1 MTLLHRSCDG
11 DRNATAERLLT
22 GYLADSA
29 SNMHSGGVKPR
40 RKWPNRI
47 RGDAARGLP
56 NTRHE
61 VQDKMQAQNNIA
73 VPELPQVSV
82 HRIFEDVAR
91 RNPSSLALV
100 FGARK
105 VTYGELDER
114 ANHLAGV
121 LRHEGLARGDRVAV
135 FADRSIETIV
145 AFVAILKAGGA
156 YVPIDTAYPGQRV
169 EFLLRECSPFAVM
182 TTRALAGR
190 LGPSP
195 VRVLNTEELLDA
207 ASRTGHD
214 QIVLDGVGPEDLAY
228 ILFTS
233 GTTGM
238 PKGVTVP
245 HRAVT
250 RLVFG
255 QEYTRF
261 GADRRFLQLA
271 SLSFDAAT
279 LEIWG
284 PLLHGGVCV
293 LYPGGSLPDPEELM
307 RCIRDNG
314 VTTAWLTST
323 LFNTIVTVKPD
334 ALGGL
339 EELLIGG
346 ETLSV
351 PHVRKALELLPAL
364 QIINGYGPTENT
376 TFTCCYRIPR
386 ALPEGLTSIP
396 IGSPIAHTQVHIV
409 TERMQPAAPGE
420 IGEILCG
427 GAGLATGYWNE
438 DALTREK
445 FVTPEHPALAD
456 TVLYRTGDYGRR
468 LPDGVIEFVGRRDDQ
483 VKIRGFRIELGEIN
497 TVLLAHPAIRDAV
510 VVADRQQDRAVGL
523 IAYLVSEDPS
533 LTSEVVQEFLGL
545 HLGSYMIPSSIVFLP
560 ALPLTVNG
568 KLDRAK
574 LPAPA
579 ANRPAVE
586 PLAPG
591 NELEKLLQS
600 IWTRVLKIE
609 PIGVDMN
616 FFDIGGTSLLSIELI
631 SEIARATAAS
641 PRPLSVVHV
650 YQYPTIRDFAA
661 FLAGPGKPA
670 QPAGLSAEERAA
682 RQRSARMR
690 NRRA

>member
-1 MTLLHRSCDG
+1 MPPG
-11 DRNATAERLLT
+11 DIPNA
-22 GYLADSA
+22 
-29 SNMHSGGVKPR
+29 K
-40 RKWPNRI
+40 
-47 RGDAARGLP
+47 
-56 NTRHE
+56 HE
-61 VQDKMQAQNNIA
+61 VQDKMPLQDKM
-73 VPELPQVSV
+73 PQPNFPQESI

-114 ANHLAGV
+114 ADHLARV

-135 FADRSIETIV
+135 FADRGIETIV

-156 YVPIDTAYPGQRV
+156 YVPIETAYPGQRV
-169 EFLLRECSPFAVM
+169 EFLLQECSPFAVL

-190 LGPSP
+190 LGRSRA
-195 VRVLNTEELLDA
+195 RVLITEEALA
-207 ASRTGHD
+207 AADRTGQD
-214 QIVLDGVGPEDLAY
+214 PIVQDRSVQDDSGPEDLAY

-233 GTTGM
+233 GTTGT

-261 GADRRFLQLA
+261 GGDRRFLQLA

-293 LYPGGSLPDPEELM
+293 LYPGGSLPDPDELM

-351 PHVRKALELLPAL
+351 PHVRKALELLPGL

-386 ALPEGLTSIP
+386 ALPEGLPSIP
-396 IGSPIAHTQVHIV
+396 IGSPIAHTQVHILS
-409 TERMQPAAPGE
+409 ELMQPVAPGE

-427 GAGLATGYWNE
+427 GAGLATGYWNQ

-445 FVTPEHPALAD
+445 FVTPGFAPLAD
-456 TVLYRTGDYGRR
+456 TVLYRTGDYGRW

-497 TVLLAHPAIRDAV
+497 AVLLAHPAIRDAV
-510 VVADRQQDRAVGL
+510 VVADRQQDRTVGL
-523 IAYLVSEDPS
+523 IAYLVSDDPS
-533 LTSEVVQEFLGL
+533 LTAEAVQEFLGL
-545 HLGSYMIPSSIVFLP
+545 HLGSYMIPSDIIFLP

-568 KLDRAK
+568 KLDRSS
-574 LPAPA
+574 LPAPGG
-579 ANRPAVE
+579 NRPAAAL
-586 PLAPG
+586 LAPG
-591 NELEKLLQS
+591 TEGEKLLQS
-600 IWTRVLKIE
+600 IWTRVLKVE
-609 PIGVDMN
+609 PIGIDMN

-631 SEIARATAAS
+631 SEIARVTAAS

-670 QPAGLSAEERAA
+670 QPAGLSAEDRAA
-682 RQRSARMR
+682 KQRSARLR